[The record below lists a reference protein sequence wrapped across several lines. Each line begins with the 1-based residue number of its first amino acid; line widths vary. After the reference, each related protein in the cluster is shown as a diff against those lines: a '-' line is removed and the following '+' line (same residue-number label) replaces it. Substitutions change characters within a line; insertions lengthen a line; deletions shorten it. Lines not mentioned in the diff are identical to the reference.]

1 MSSQNVSKAALWTG
15 WVITVLPA
23 GLMIF
28 SAVVKLLKVPD
39 VVKGMT
45 DFGYPQHLIVPIG
58 IVELTCAVIFLIPR
72 SAVLGAILIT
82 GYLGGATA
90 TNVRVQNPGFFMPA
104 LLGMF
109 AWFGLFLRDRRI
121 RSLIPF
127 WK

>member
-1 MSSQNVSKAALWTG
+1 MSSSNVSKGALWTG
-15 WVITVLPA
+15 WVISVLPA

-28 SAVVKLLKVPD
+28 SAVVKILKVPD

-45 DFGYPQHLIVPIG
+45 EFGYPQHLIIPIG
-58 IVELTCAVIFLIPR
+58 VVELTCAVIYLIPR

-90 TNVRVQNPGFFMPA
+90 TNVRVQNPGFFLPA
-104 LLGMF
+104 LLGML